1 MWEKEEKSMQ
11 SPIEDIICGK
21 NQQKKGIINFDQ
33 MKVISSKVEK
43 HDPSVLMVT
52 SIPAGKSVGM
62 IAAELA
68 AAIVLQGKRVLLVE
82 GDWKKPSLHEWFHME
97 QPDGIHQEPLKTVFP
112 TFLPGLDVVLANNSS
127 GKPIDIWLSPS
138 FRQHIASWQETYD
151 RVVLS
156 APSLHSG
163 VEMELLAEE
172 CREVVLVLQRKDKTE
187 DIRKI
192 QAKLETAGCKVIGVV
207 YQQ

>member
-11 SPIEDIICGK
+11 SPIEDIICGENLK
-21 NQQKKGIINFDQ
+21 KKGIVCFDQ

-62 IAAELA
+62 ITAEMA
-68 AAIVLQGKRVLLVE
+68 AAMALQGRKVLLVE
-82 GDWKKPSLHEWFHME
+82 GDLKRPSLHEWFHMK
-97 QPDGIHQEPLKTVFP
+97 QPDGIHQEPLKTVLP
-112 TFLPGLDVVLANNSS
+112 TFLPGLDVLLASKSS
-127 GKPIDIWLSPS
+127 GKPIDVWLSSS
-138 FRQHIASWQETYD
+138 FTRHVASWQETYD
-151 RVVLS
+151 RIIFS

-163 VEMELLAEE
+163 VEMELLAEG
-172 CREVVLVLQRKDKTE
+172 CREAVLVVQRKDKTE
-187 DIRKI
+187 DIRKL
-192 QAKLETAGCKVIGVV
+192 QAKFEKAACKVIGVV

>member
-1 MWEKEEKSMQ
+1 MWEKEGKSMQ
-11 SPIEDIICGK
+11 SPIEDIICGENRK
-21 NQQKKGIINFDQ
+21 KKGIVCFDQ

-43 HDPSVLMVT
+43 HNPSVLMVT

-62 IAAELA
+62 ITAEMA
-68 AAIVLQGKRVLLVE
+68 AAMALQGKKVLLVE
-82 GDWKKPSLHEWFHME
+82 GDLKKPSLHEWFHMK
-97 QPDGIHQEPLKTVFP
+97 QLDGIHHEPFKNVLP
-112 TFLPGLDVVLANNSS
+112 TFLPGLDVLLANHSA
-127 GKPIDIWLSPS
+127 GKPIDIWLSSS
-138 FRQHIASWQETYD
+138 FTQHVASWQETYD
-151 RVVLS
+151 RVVFS

-172 CREVVLVLQRKDKTE
+172 CKEAVLVLQRKDKTE

-192 QAKLETAGCKVIGVV
+192 QAKFEKAGCKVIGVV

>member
-1 MWEKEEKSMQ
+1 MQ

-21 NQQKKGIINFDQ
+21 DLRKKGIVNFDQ

-43 HDPSVLMVT
+43 HNPSVLMVT

-62 IAAELA
+62 ITAELA
-68 AAIVLQGKRVLLVE
+68 AAIVLQGKKVLLVE
-82 GDWKKPSLHEWFHME
+82 GDLKKPSLHEWFHME
-97 QPDGIHQEPLKTVFP
+97 QPDGIHKASLKTVFP
-112 TFLPGLDVVLANNSS
+112 TFLPGLDVVLANNSAE
-127 GKPIDIWLSPS
+127 KPIDIWLSPS
-138 FRQHIASWQETYD
+138 FRQHVASWREDYD
-151 RVVLS
+151 RVIIS
-156 APSLHSG
+156 APSFHSG

-172 CREVVLVLQRKDKTE
+172 CREAVLVLQQKDKTE

>member
-1 MWEKEEKSMQ
+1 MQ
-11 SPIEDIICGK
+11 SPIEDIICRK
-21 NQQKKGIINFDQ
+21 DENKKGIVNFDQ
-33 MKVISSKVEK
+33 MKVIGSKVEK

-62 IAAELA
+62 ITAELA
-68 AAIVLQGKRVLLVE
+68 AAIALQGKRVLLVE

-97 QPDGIHQEPLKTVFP
+97 QPDGNHQEPLNLVFP
-112 TFLPGLDVVLANNSS
+112 TFLQGLDVVLANDSS
-127 GKPIDIWLSPS
+127 GNPIDIWLSPS
-138 FRQHIASWQETYD
+138 FKQHIASWQETYD

-192 QAKLETAGCKVIGVV
+192 QSKLETAGCKVIGVI